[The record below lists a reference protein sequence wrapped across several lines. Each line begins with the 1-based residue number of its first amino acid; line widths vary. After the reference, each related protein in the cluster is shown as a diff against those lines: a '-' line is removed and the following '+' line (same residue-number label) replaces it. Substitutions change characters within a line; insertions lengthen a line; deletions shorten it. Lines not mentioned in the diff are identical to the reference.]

1 MSFSACIYF
10 SVFLCASSCGCIHMC
25 VKRHICGCVCMRLK
39 RQILWCV
46 HMCLEKHI
54 FGRVY
59 ICLERHI
66 FGYNHMCLER
76 HICVCNHMCLG
87 SHICGC
93 PHMYHRCL
101 GKWDLKV
108 LQGFIIV
115 ALLIHRMHFYQFK
128 SKQLLLFS
136 ISFTQIKKITIS
148 STAPS
153 KKSCTS

>member
-1 MSFSACIYF
+1 MNGSNTKLNVIFRVHLFQCLLVCI
-10 SVFLCASSCGCIHMC
+10 FLWVHLYVCEETHMW
-25 VKRHICGCVCMRLK
+25 VRLYAFEETNT
-39 RQILWCV
+39 WCV
-46 HMCLEKHI
+46 HMCSEKHI

-66 FGYNHMCLER
+66 FGCNHMCLER

-115 ALLIHRMHFYQFK
+115 TLLIHRMHLYQFK
-128 SKQLLLFS
+128 SKQLLLF
-136 ISFTQIKKITIS
+136 
-148 STAPS
+148 
-153 KKSCTS
+153 